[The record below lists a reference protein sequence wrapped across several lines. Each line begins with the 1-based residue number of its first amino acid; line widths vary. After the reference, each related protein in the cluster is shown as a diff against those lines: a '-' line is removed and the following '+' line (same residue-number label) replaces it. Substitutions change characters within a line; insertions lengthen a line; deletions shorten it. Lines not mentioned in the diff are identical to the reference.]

1 MIVRNRKNNLLTNLD
16 FIKNSYLNLLLLKQL
31 EYDVIESAS
40 YENLHEL
47 SENERRII
55 EDINGTLKY
64 IVPDLVYF
72 REDQIIKERV
82 SEIDRLQTSLIQKNI
97 KMRKEIKDRLDSTK
111 KCLDNLNTLPKSSGR
126 HLPNIVNL
134 RA

>member
-1 MIVRNRKNNLLTNLD
+1 MLDRKNHLLNNLE
-16 FIKNSYLNLLLLKQL
+16 FIKNSYLNLFHLKQL
-31 EYDVIESAS
+31 EHDFFENAS

-55 EDINGTLKY
+55 EDINGTLKC

-72 REDQIIKERV
+72 REDRVIKDKV
-82 SEIDRLQTSLIQKNI
+82 SEIDRLQASLIHKNI
-97 KMRKEIKDRLDSTK
+97 KLRQDIEGRMSSTK
-111 KCLDNLNTLPKSSGR
+111 KCLDNLNTLPKSSGYR
-126 HLPNIVNL
+126 LPNIVNL

>member
-1 MIVRNRKNNLLTNLD
+1 MLDRKNRLLDNLD

-31 EYDVIESAS
+31 EYDVFESAS

-72 REDQIIKERV
+72 REDWVIKERV
-82 SEIDRLQTSLIQKNI
+82 SEIDRLQASLIQKNI
-97 KMRKEIKDRLDSTK
+97 KLRQDIKCRLDSTK
-111 KCLDNLNTLPKSSGR
+111 KCLDNLNTLPKSSG
-126 HLPNIVNL
+126 HPLPNIVNL